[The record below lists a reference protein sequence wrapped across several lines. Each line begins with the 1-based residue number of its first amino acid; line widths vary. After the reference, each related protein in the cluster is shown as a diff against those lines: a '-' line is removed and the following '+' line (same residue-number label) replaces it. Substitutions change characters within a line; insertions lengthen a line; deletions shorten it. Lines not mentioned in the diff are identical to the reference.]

1 MICNHTAH
9 NWDYLED
16 GTTQCRGCGEII
28 DRWKDEARLA
38 AEIQKRGR
46 LLGGGVSVALLA
58 AAVERLQGELAEAR
72 AEVERVRDQER
83 RATIKY
89 LEQMVATAQ
98 SAGIHGVVH
107 VLRIVARGIEA
118 GRHLLIVGDA

>member
-1 MICNHTAH
+1 MSEN
-9 NWDYLED
+9 
-16 GTTQCRGCGEII
+16 RGPYAA
-28 DRWKDEARLA
+28 DVEARLA

-83 RATIKY
+83 RATVKY
-89 LEQMVATAQ
+89 LEQQADLAR
-98 SAGIHGVVH
+98 AFKPD
-107 VLRIVARGIEA
+107 VARVLQVTAYDSLRAFTESDT
-118 GRHLLIVGDA
+118 RV